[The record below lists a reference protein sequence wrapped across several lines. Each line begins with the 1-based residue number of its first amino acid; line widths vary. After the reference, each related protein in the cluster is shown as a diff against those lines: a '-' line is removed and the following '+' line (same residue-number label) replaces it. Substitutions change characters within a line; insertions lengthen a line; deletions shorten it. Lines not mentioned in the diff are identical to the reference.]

1 MLISYKW
8 LKDYVD
14 IEDIAPEE
22 IADRLTTGGVE
33 VDALYRRSEPIEG
46 CVVGYVVEAK
56 KHPDADSLNICQVDQ
71 GAETV
76 QIICGADNV
85 AAGQKVVVAKP
96 GTVLPGGMEIKA
108 TDIRGQESNGMIC
121 SLQEL
126 GMEAKLVPKHVAEGI
141 FVFDENP
148 ETGSDAIKALGW
160 DDTVMDLDI
169 TPNRADCLN
178 VLGVAYEVAAQLD
191 RTVKLPRTS
200 VKESDKSASAAV
212 NVKIENG
219 EDTPYY
225 GARVAE
231 NIQVKPSPYWMQ
243 NRLMA
248 AGIRPISNIVD
259 ITNYVLLEYGQPL
272 HAFDFDAFGSDEVL
286 VRRAFEDE
294 EIQTLDGNKHH
305 LSSAHLV
312 VTNGTKP
319 TALAGVMGGEHSEV
333 GDGTTNILLEAALFH
348 PSLIR
353 QASKDTRIRSD
364 ASVRYERGL
373 DTERVEQAADRA
385 AYLFAEHAGASI
397 LQGIEQ
403 EDHRKPGGRWVTV
416 SDRSINQ
423 LLGMELSGSEMV
435 HILERLG
442 FQVADKETGSIEVY
456 IPSRRPDIHIEEDVA
471 EEIARMHGYQD
482 IPSTLPK
489 GATTAGSLTAEQKRK
504 RTVRRFLES
513 AGLSEAVT
521 YSLTTAGSASRFTLY
536 PEKHTME
543 VTMPMSED
551 RRVLRQS
558 LIPQLLEGVSYN
570 RNRQTKDIALFEM
583 GSVFLSEEERA
594 AVQPEERIMLAAV
607 VSGRWE
613 SHLWQGETKRADFY
627 VIKGIAEGILEE
639 LHVESRASFTLAER
653 SDMHPGRT
661 ADIQLDGETVG
672 YVGQIHPTTAGDWDI
687 AETYALQVD
696 LTSLLQ
702 AAETPV
708 RYQALPRFPSTT
720 RDIAIVVD
728 ESVPAADVKNVIEAA
743 GGSTLYSTSL
753 FDVYQGENLTPGKK
767 SLAFTLVY
775 LDPERTLT
783 DEEVTSAHDQVLR
796 MLEEKTGA
804 ELRQ

>member
-14 IEDIAPEE
+14 IEDITPEE

-33 VDALYRRSEPIEG
+33 VDALYRRAEPIEG
-46 CVVGYVVEAK
+46 CVVGYVTGAE
-56 KHPDADSLNICQVDQ
+56 KHPDADNLNICQVDQ
-71 GAETV
+71 GGETV

-108 TDIRGQESNGMIC
+108 TEIRGEESNGMIC

-126 GMEAKLVPKHVAEGI
+126 GVEAKLVPKHVAEGI
-141 FVFDENP
+141 FVFDEEP
-148 ETGSDAIKALGW
+148 ETGSDAVKALGW

-178 VLGVAYEVAAQLD
+178 ILGVAYEVAAQLD
-191 RTVKLPRTS
+191 RTVQLPVTS
-200 VKESDKSASAAV
+200 VQESEKPASAAV

-243 NRLMA
+243 NRLMT
-248 AGIRPISNIVD
+248 AGIRPISNVVD

-272 HAFDFDAFGSDEVL
+272 HAFDFDAFGSDQVL

-305 LSSAHLV
+305 LSTEHLV

-333 GDGTTNILLEAALFH
+333 NDQTTNILLEAALFH

-385 AYLFAEHAGASI
+385 AHLFAKYAGASV

-403 EDHRKPGGRWVTV
+403 EDHREPGGRWVRV
-416 SDRSINQ
+416 SDRRINQ

-435 HILERLG
+435 RILERLG
-442 FQVADKETGSIEVY
+442 FQTADKETSSIEVY

-521 YSLTTAGSASRFTLY
+521 YSLTTVSSASRFTLY
-536 PEKHTME
+536 PEKYTME
-543 VTMPMSED
+543 VSMPMSED

-583 GSVFLSEEERA
+583 GSVFLSEEANA

-613 SHLWQGETKRADFY
+613 SHLWQGETKNADFY

-661 ADIQLDGETVG
+661 ADILLDGETVG

-702 AAETPV
+702 AVETPV
-708 RYQALPRFPSTT
+708 RYHTLPRFPSTT

-728 ESVPAADVKNVIEAA
+728 ENVPAAEVKEVIESA

-783 DEEVTSAHDQVLR
+783 DEEVSSAHDQVLR